1 MTTPDYSYDKKKLL
15 DDVQA
20 SVDKHLKKK
29 AERDEELFKKLDE
42 SNPVEQEMMFDMVKK
57 NPPEPD
63 FMRVTVEPDGD
74 GGLVSKSS
82 NGSFPVDP
90 LFVFSPYIGF
100 KADIAKAPLNVVP
113 MLIDEA
119 MNVVAEEKKAHKPVK
134 RKDDKQIGWILFL
147 VFAIVGSLGAG
158 AFLLMRLL
166 GG

>member
-57 NPPEPD
+57 NPPDPD

-74 GGLVSKSS
+74 DGLVSKSS
-82 NGSFPVDP
+82 NGSIPVDP

-119 MNVVAEEKKAHKPVK
+119 MNVVAEEKKAHKPEK
-134 RKDDKQIGWILFL
+134 RKDEFNWWWL
-147 VFAIVGSLGAG
+147 VFILLILSCGASGVIV
-158 AFLLMRLL
+158 LMSMF